1 MPSADSLITRYRA
14 GDRDAV
20 WQELRALGAGARSP
34 ERVAD
39 AHAVC
44 DEMAKR
50 ARQNV
55 EVIVDRLRA
64 QGFVFHAN
72 DAARTPVT
80 PPRPAGKAG
89 RRGADLARGTLRRDP
104 HDARLVDASRRDV
117 WLVGTHP
124 DWPES
129 SAADPLVIE
138 VEGSRHDAPIEG
150 AFAEDVEAH
159 EERTAAGATAPF
171 ELAVSPDRLHKDDV
185 SGGPPYGIVLPDPCA
200 DGTFVAET
208 TMPFVSYLNWVF
220 SRGGFPVRTG
230 PTEDERRV
238 RKQLAR
244 DLLPL

>member
-80 PPRPAGKAG
+80 PHVPPG
-89 RRGADLARGTLRRDP
+89 RRVDGVLTWLEGRFDAIPMTLVSWMR
-104 HDARLVDASRRDV
+104 HVGDV